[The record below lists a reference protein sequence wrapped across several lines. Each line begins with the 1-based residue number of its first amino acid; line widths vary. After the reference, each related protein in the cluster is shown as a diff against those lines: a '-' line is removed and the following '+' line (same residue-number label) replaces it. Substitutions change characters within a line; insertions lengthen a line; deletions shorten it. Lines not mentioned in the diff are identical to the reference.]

1 MSNVVVIF
9 ISLDFKNAL
18 RNNSMF
24 KKKSI
29 VLFFHLLFAFSVC
42 AADFSN
48 GLLKPEDIYNTSIS
62 CTVWSYP
69 NSDQVLVDDYTYQK
83 YNQDGTAVRW
93 EDLYLKILTENGRL
107 TNKVF
112 SFPYMLPY
120 STVEVK
126 KLQVVKPG
134 GQIVDVDIAKNSK
147 VMIDDSQMFSNIYN
161 PNHKVL
167 KVTIPDLQVG
177 DGVRCLTYSPTVKA
191 LIPNTWYNLETFEGT
206 SPIVH
211 ARHEIISSKDLP
223 IAKTALLAKIQ
234 GTVKES
240 KTEENNYTKLVW
252 EFNNVPRMFEE
263 PSMPALSSVV
273 QRLCVS
279 TINSWEDIS
288 KWCWNLSL
296 PHLNA
301 ITPEMKATV
310 DELVK
315 DKSTDIEKIHSIYYF
330 VAQKIR
336 YMGLTTETE
345 APGWEPHDVSVTFQK
360 RYGVCRDKNALLVAM
375 LRIAGYKAY
384 PVSIMVGP
392 KRDKEVP
399 LPFFN
404 HEIACVELSE
414 LQPVFLDATN
424 ENSKDPFPA
433 YLCNRSY
440 LISKPEG
447 DTLKVTPIIPADKNL
462 ASIET
467 KGTLDSKGFLD
478 AESTIKFDGINDS
491 AYRNVFVRMSNE
503 EKRSFFEK
511 VLRRAIPSVELF
523 YYTLLPENLLDLST
537 PLIAKV
543 HFLSKET
550 VLNGKA
556 VSMIN
561 LPWLGSSI
569 GMVNYIMGKT
579 GLTERK
585 YPLVT
590 EIACGYSEKLSLEL
604 DRGIKIEKL
613 PEYKNVDSDTITY
626 QKNLSLSE
634 NILTGN
640 ARFLINEVDFS
651 PAQYLDLRS
660 YLKLIETDSKKKP
673 FCVFENS
680 LSKSEKVNFESR
692 EVDAKIIDKS
702 TDVVLNSNAAW
713 KEVHKLKLKILNYSG
728 KKDNSEFKVHFNSKW
743 ENVKLLRASV
753 TGTGGKIQN
762 VSNSEINIMDEE
774 WIADAPRY
782 PEGKIFVANLP
793 GVEIGS
799 IVDVEYEVMAK
810 DKPFYSDIF
819 YFREE
824 YPIDNLKITLT
835 APKDIPIRVIKKN
848 TDCVT
853 EKIESNN
860 GGTRYEWNVVKQEA
874 LLKEVSTPPQWVFV
888 PSIIVSTGTWKSY
901 FETLN
906 SKLITLSENQKIASE
921 SASNL
926 TKGLKT
932 DREKIIAVRDFISK
946 RIKQSGP
953 SFVRLPLDSLSNADI
968 TLKDG
973 YGNNAD
979 VAVLYYAM
987 LKAIGYS
994 PEFVIASAISN
1005 IREIT
1010 APVLDAPQREI
1021 LSQIL
1026 VRVEDKKLGYI
1037 YLNDTDEFSAYGST
1051 SNEDSAGFILPS
1063 VEEIIIK
1070 PVKGLETVH
1079 DIDAQIAL
1087 SKGPAAEIK
1096 ITKHYFGNSFGDK
1109 NKFFSLLTPE
1119 DRKRYYKETVAEISQ
1134 TAEAVSDLETD
1145 FTSYPGIERF
1155 NVKVAN
1161 FSVVEGDYLY
1171 FSIFK
1176 KPNNLFDLGMKE
1188 RFYPYLILNK
1198 NKLNITNSI
1207 RLPDGSDSI
1216 LIKPIS
1222 EKIILPGCAGSI
1234 DMFQSGDSCVQKDSI
1249 NIDTVPAIVR
1259 SENYSTLINAQNCLS
1274 SDKNST
1280 YLVKLNKF

>member
-1 MSNVVVIF
+1 
-9 ISLDFKNAL
+9 
-18 RNNSMF
+18 MF
-24 KKKSI
+24 KRKSV
-29 VLFFHLLFAFSVC
+29 VLFFHILFSFSVY
-42 AADFSN
+42 AADFPN
-48 GLLKPEDIYNTSIS
+48 GLLKAEEAYNKSVS
-62 CTVWSYP
+62 CTVQSYP
-69 NSDQVLVDDYTYQK
+69 NSDQVVVDDYIYQK
-83 YNQDGTAVRW
+83 YNRDGTAVKW
-93 EDLYLKILTENGRL
+93 EDAYLKILTENGRL

-120 STVEVK
+120 STVVVK
-126 KLQVVKPG
+126 KLQVIKPG

-167 KVTIPDLQVG
+167 KVTISDLQVG
-177 DGVRCLTYSPTVKA
+177 DGIRCLTYSSTVKA

-211 ARHEIISSKDLP
+211 ARYEIIYPKDLP
-223 IAKTALLAKIQ
+223 IVKTALLAKIP

-240 KTEENNYTKLVW
+240 KIEENNYTKLVW
-252 EFNNVPRMFEE
+252 EASNVPRMFEE
-263 PSMPALSSVV
+263 PGMPSLVSVV

-288 KWCWNLSL
+288 KWDWNLSL

-301 ITPEMKATV
+301 VTSEMKTTV

-315 DKSTDIEKIHSIYYF
+315 AKSTDIEKIHSIYYF

-345 APGWEPHDVSVTFQK
+345 APGWEPHDVGVTFQK

-399 LPFFN
+399 VPFFN
-404 HEIACVELSE
+404 HEIACVELSK
-414 LQPVFLDATN
+414 LQPIFLDATN
-424 ENSKDPFPA
+424 ENSKDPFPS

-462 ASIET
+462 AIIET
-467 KGTLDSKGFLD
+467 KGTLDSRGFLD
-478 AESTIKFDGINDS
+478 VESTIKFDGINDS
-491 AYRNVFVRMSNE
+491 AYRNVFARMSNE

-511 VLRRAIPSVELF
+511 VLRRAIPSAELC
-523 YYTLLPENLLDLST
+523 YYTLLPENLIDLST

-543 HFLSKET
+543 RFLSKET
-550 VLNGKA
+550 VLNGKT

-561 LPWLGSSI
+561 LPWLGSYI
-569 GMVNYIMGKT
+569 GMVNYIVGKT
-579 GLTERK
+579 GLPERK

-590 EIACGYSEKLSLEL
+590 EIACGYSEHFNLEL
-604 DRGIKIEKL
+604 DKGIKIEKL

-626 QKNLSLSE
+626 QKNLLLSE

-640 ARFLINEVDFS
+640 TRFLINTVEFS
-651 PAQYLDLRS
+651 PTQYLDLRS

-680 LSKSEKVNFESR
+680 LSKSEKANFELR
-692 EVDAKIIDKS
+692 DVDAKIIDKS
-702 TDVVLNSNAAW
+702 MDVVLNSTAAW
-713 KEVHKLKLKILNYSG
+713 KEVHKLKLKILNYGG

-743 ENVKLLRASV
+743 ESVKLLRASV
-753 TGTGGKIQN
+753 TGTDGKIQN
-762 VSNSEINIMDEE
+762 VSNSEVNIMDEQ
-774 WIADAPRY
+774 WNADAPRY

-799 IVDVEYEVMAK
+799 TIDVEYEVMVK
-810 DKPFYSDIF
+810 DKPFYSNIF

-824 YPIDNLKITLT
+824 YPIDKLKVTLT
-835 APKDIPIRVIKKN
+835 VPKDIPIRIIKKN
-848 TDCVT
+848 ADCVI
-853 EKIESNN
+853 EKIESGN
-860 GGTRYEWNVVKQEA
+860 GGTRYEWNVVNQEA

-888 PSIIVSTGTWKSY
+888 PNIIVSTGTWKSY
-901 FETLN
+901 FEILN
-906 SKLITLSENQKIASE
+906 SKLIFLSSDQQIASRYAE
-921 SASNL
+921 DL
-926 TKGLKT
+926 VKGLTT
-932 DREKIIAVRDFISK
+932 DKEKLIAIRNFISK

-953 SFVRLPLDSLSNADI
+953 SFVGLPLDSLSNADT

-979 VAVLYYAM
+979 TAILYYGM

-994 PEFVIASAISN
+994 PEFVIASGISN
-1005 IREIT
+1005 IREII

-1026 VRVEDKKLGYI
+1026 VRVQDEKLGCI

-1051 SNEDSAGFILPS
+1051 ANEDGAGFVLS
-1063 VEEIIIK
+1063 GTEEIVVK
-1070 PVKGLETVH
+1070 PAKGLETIH
-1079 DIDAQIAL
+1079 DIDAQIIL
-1087 SKGPAAEIK
+1087 SRGPNAEIK
-1096 ITKHYFGNSFGDK
+1096 ITKHYFGNYFGDK

-1134 TAEAVSDLETD
+1134 TAEAVSDLKTD
-1145 FTSYPGIERF
+1145 FTSYPGTETFRI
-1155 NVKVAN
+1155 KVAN
-1161 FSVVEGDYLY
+1161 FSIVEGDYLY

-1176 KPNNLFDLGMKE
+1176 NPDKLFDLGMKE
-1188 RFYPYLILNK
+1188 RFYPCFLTSRYN
-1198 NKLNITNSI
+1198 LNIKNSI
-1207 RLPDGSDSI
+1207 RLPDRSDSI
-1216 LIKPIS
+1216 LIKPS
-1222 EKIILPGCAGSI
+1222 PEKIVLPGGAGSI
-1234 DMFQSGDSCVQKDSI
+1234 DIFQSSDGSVLKNSI
-1249 NIDTVPAIVR
+1249 NIDVKPAVVR
-1259 SENYSTLINAQNCLS
+1259 AENYSTLINAQNCLL